1 VRKHPLAQMIA
12 LGVFAAVVGTAIVL
26 LMDWFPTEA
35 DTAAPTIDTLYDV
48 LLVFSVPI
56 FVLVMSVV
64 IYSVVRFRA
73 RPGDMGDGAPIH
85 GNTRLEVFWVTVPF
99 LIVTGLSVYGW
110 IVLNDIEK
118 KKPNTMIVNVTAQQF
133 TWHFDYPSQK
143 VKSDQLIL
151 PKDRPVEFRL
161 HTKDVIHSFWVP
173 EFRLKSDIVPGMTT
187 KIRLTPNR
195 VGEWNVVCAELCG
208 LGHSTMRQEVK
219 VMPAADFQAWVRKNG
234 SGGQLAAG
242 GGQGGAAGGGQGGAA
257 GGGQGGAAAGKA
269 AFASNG
275 CAGCHTF
282 KPSNA
287 SGTVGPDLDQLKA
300 VAAKR
305 EKGKSAEAYVKESI
319 DDPRAFTV
327 KGFPKNVMP
336 ATSKKDIPPEQLDA
350 LVQYLLSG
358 GK

>member
-1 VRKHPLAQMIA
+1 MRKHPLAQMIA
-12 LGVFAAVVGTAIVL
+12 LGVFAAIVGTAIVL
-26 LMDWFPTEA
+26 LMDWFPTAA
-35 DTAAPTIDTLYDV
+35 DTAAPKIDTLYDV

-56 FVLVMSVV
+56 FVLVMAVV
-64 IYSVVRFRA
+64 IYSVIKFRA

-85 GNTRLEVFWVTVPF
+85 GNARLEVFWVTVPF

-110 IVLNDIEK
+110 IVLNDVEA

-143 VKSDQLIL
+143 VTSDQLML
-151 PKDRPVEFRL
+151 QKDRPVEFRL
-161 HTKDVIHSFWVP
+161 KTKDVIHSFWVP

-187 KIRLTPNR
+187 KIRVTPNKI
-195 VGEWNVVCAELCG
+195 GSWNVICAELCG
-208 LGHSTMRQEVK
+208 LGHSTMRQQVT
-219 VMPAADFQAWVRKNG
+219 VMPAAAFQAWVQRNG
-234 SGGQLAAG
+234 KGGQGTANS
-242 GGQGGAAGGGQGGAA
+242 GQGGAAS
-257 GGGQGGAAAGKA
+257 GKA

-282 KPSNA
+282 KAANA

-305 EKGKSAEAYVKESI
+305 EKGKSAAAYVKESI
-319 DDPRAFTV
+319 EDPRAFTV
-327 KGFPKNVMP
+327 KGFPNNAMP
-336 ATSKKDIPPEQLDA
+336 TTFKKDIPPDQLDA

-358 GK
+358 GTSK